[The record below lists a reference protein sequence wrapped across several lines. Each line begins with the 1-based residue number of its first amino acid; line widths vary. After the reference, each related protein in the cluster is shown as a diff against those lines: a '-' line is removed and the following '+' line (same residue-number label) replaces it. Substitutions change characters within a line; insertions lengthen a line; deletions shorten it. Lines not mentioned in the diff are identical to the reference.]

1 MQLKHLRVLAALAA
15 TLPVSL
21 AAFATYDVD
30 ILPPASPMAQEAYDL
45 HWGIMYVCIAIFFI
59 VFGAMFWSIFKHR
72 RSKGAKAAQFH
83 ENTTIEVIWT
93 IIPFLVLIG
102 MAYPATKT
110 MLAMKDPSGADLTV
124 KVTAYQWRWGYD
136 YPQEGVHFFSNLATP
151 RDQIDDYDGKS
162 AAKNDH
168 YLLEVDKPLVVPTG
182 KKVRLLITSNDVI
195 HGFYVPQLAVH
206 QYGIPGFIKDSW
218 FEIDKP
224 GIYRGQCSQICGKE
238 HAYMPIVVDAR
249 TPEQYAAWVKE
260 EKAKMPPPAPAATA
274 AAAPAENAA
283 AQSGGSAPA
292 PGGNKAPAGKM
303 SLADLKA
310 AGEKVYTAN
319 CAACHQAN
327 GEGLAGTFPPIAAG
341 KPFNAPAALTKHLQE
356 RGFFKD
362 GKIVEGPVKE
372 HLDIVLHGVPGTAMA
387 SWAHLTDE
395 QIAGVITFERNS
407 WGNHGGEVQPSEVA
421 AARKAK

>member
-1 MQLKHLRVLAALAA
+1 MHLKHFRALAALAA

-45 HWGIMYVCIAIFFI
+45 HWGIMYVCIAIFVV

-110 MLAMKDPSGADLTV
+110 MLAMKDPSGADVTV
-124 KVTAYQWRWGYD
+124 KVTAYQWRWGYEYLQD
-136 YPQEGVHFFSNLATP
+136 GVSFFSNLATP
-151 RDQIDDYDGKS
+151 RDQIDNYGGEGE
-162 AAKNDH
+162 AKNDH
-168 YLLEVDKPLVVPTG
+168 YLLEVDRPLVVPTG

-206 QYGIPGFIKDSW
+206 QYGIPGFVKDSW

-249 TPEQYAAWVKE
+249 PPEQYAAWLKE
-260 EKAKMPPPAPAATA
+260 AKAKMPAPAQPA
-274 AAAPAENAA
+274 AAAPAEAAAPAGGTPAA
-283 AQSGGSAPA
+283 AQNTAPA
-292 PGGNKAPAGKM
+292 KNM

-327 GEGLAGTFPPIAAG
+327 GEGLPGTFPPIAAG

-362 GKIVEGPVKE
+362 GKIVEGPVKA
-372 HLDIVLHGVPGTAMA
+372 HIDIVLHGVPGTAMA
-387 SWAHLTDE
+387 PWAQLTDE
-395 QIAGVITFERNS
+395 QVAGVITYERNS